1 MRIAAEAYLRQC
13 RCRNKAGDAWPLWS
27 TVPADLQDYGTGISL
42 YFRFTYSLSAVVIF
56 AALITLP
63 ILAVNSTGTG
73 LNDVDVGTGEHGF
86 FAISSIGNF
95 LGSDGSISL
104 SRFDISPS
112 DISFYIGVL
121 DAVAVGAVLALA
133 IWFERVVLPAAVRKE
148 ARTTVTPDAYSIF
161 VSSLPRRLPA
171 DRHPHYEELLQQ
183 HFERQLNAEIR
194 PDMQM
199 QGWNVITKEEEFLHE
214 PNPSSCFCVRQ
225 ATDYRGRTLGSI
237 TAVEGLTALVRWPDA
252 SGRMGPQKKL
262 FFKRLFYN
270 KSDVQYNVNCIWPG
284 KIMTGSML
292 IVAGKWL
299 VGMCWC
305 YWSKFLWQCSC
316 LWWRLRNQ

>member
-1 MRIAAEAYLRQC
+1 M
-13 RCRNKAGDAWPLWS
+13 
-27 TVPADLQDYGTGISL
+27 
-42 YFRFTYSLSAVVIF
+42 VIF
-56 AALITLP
+56 AALITVP

-121 DAVAVGAVLALA
+121 DAVAVGAVLTLA

-194 PDMQM
+194 PNMQM
-199 QGWNVITKEEEFLHE
+199 QGWNVISKEEEFLQE
-214 PNPSSCFCVRQ
+214 NASNTCLCVRQ
-225 ATDYRGRTLGSI
+225 ATDYRGRKLGSI
-237 TAVEGLTALVRWPDA
+237 SAVEGLTALVRWPDS
-252 SGRMGPQKKL
+252 SGRMGPPQEVAL
-262 FFKRLFYN
+262 DGN
-270 KSDVQYNVNCIWPG
+270 
-284 KIMTGSML
+284 GSTKGL
-292 IVAGKWL
+292 LQAEDKND
-299 VGMCWC
+299 
-305 YWSKFLWQCSC
+305 YSKQA
-316 LWWRLRNQ
+316 

>member
-1 MRIAAEAYLRQC
+1 MPLGETPWTYWPPAQEALRIAAEAYLRQC

-73 LNDVDVGTGEHGF
+73 LSDVDVGTGEHGF

-121 DAVAVGAVLALA
+121 DAVAVGAVLTLA

-194 PDMQM
+194 PNMQM
-199 QGWNVITKEEEFLHE
+199 QGWNVISKEEEFLQE
-214 PNPSSCFCVRQ
+214 ENLGGGFQYFLFSPRKLGKMNPIWLLHIFHSWVGKNHQPGMLLLVSVCVK
-225 ATDYRGRTLGSI
+225 LPI
-237 TAVEGLTALVRWPDA
+237 TVVV
-252 SGRMGPQKKL
+252 S
-262 FFKRLFYN
+262 
-270 KSDVQYNVNCIWPG
+270 
-284 KIMTGSML
+284 
-292 IVAGKWL
+292 
-299 VGMCWC
+299 
-305 YWSKFLWQCSC
+305 
-316 LWWRLRNQ
+316 